1 MLNKFEVYAFY
12 NTLRVIE
19 TPIEV
24 SSSFLKE
31 LNEFNDDIKTLE
43 YDVELKPGVIYNII
57 DGEFEGKQLIY
68 HKKIIYILED
78 ELDSYDDATFT

>member
-1 MLNKFEVYAFY
+1 MTNEFETYAFF
-12 NTLRVIE
+12 NTLRVVE

-31 LNEFNDDIKTLE
+31 LNEFNNEDKTLE
-43 YDVELKPGVIYNII
+43 YDIELKPGVVYDII

-68 HKKIIYILED
+68 YKKLIYILED
-78 ELDSYDDATFT
+78 RLL